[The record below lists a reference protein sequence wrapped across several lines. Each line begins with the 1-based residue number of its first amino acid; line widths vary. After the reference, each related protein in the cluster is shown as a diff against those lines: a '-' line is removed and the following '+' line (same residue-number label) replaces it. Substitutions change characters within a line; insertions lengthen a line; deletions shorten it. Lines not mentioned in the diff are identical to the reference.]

1 MSGAFVILQWRP
13 WEVPDGAVA
22 VEKICPVRSIVD
34 NIEVRAVD
42 AMNGAQDSSCIL
54 VYTICN
60 CLSIVFKY
68 GITAI
73 FEDDKR
79 CRTVCFYVAISYDK
93 IQCL

>member
-1 MSGAFVILQWRP
+1 M
-13 WEVPDGAVA
+13 PDGAVA
-22 VEKICPVRSIVD
+22 VDEVGTVRSIVD
-34 NIEVRAVD
+34 NIEVCAVD
-42 AMNGAQDSSCIL
+42 AMNGVQDSSCVL

-60 CLSIVFKY
+60 CLFIVFKY

-79 CRTVCFYVAISYDK
+79 CRTVCFYVAICYDK